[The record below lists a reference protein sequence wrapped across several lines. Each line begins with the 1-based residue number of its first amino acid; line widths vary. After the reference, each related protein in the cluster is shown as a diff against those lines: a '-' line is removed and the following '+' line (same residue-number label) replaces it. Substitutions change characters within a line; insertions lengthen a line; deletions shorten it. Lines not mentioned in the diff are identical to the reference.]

1 MAGNAFDAA
10 DQGEFLRSEKDT
22 RPYWETQH
30 RAFLA
35 PLVMSGYNNSVSYG
49 VPSMLGGGAWGVL
62 DDILRGRSVAKG
74 EVEAAAGDAAN
85 GAMVG
90 SFGMSR
96 PAGSIGSGGRPK
108 SAELPAREVDPL
120 GFYSQALETAKTLQ
134 PKAPIEQYLAAMRNK
149 GVKQAEIDAMN
160 IANAF
165 EPGKPV
171 TRDELVDMLRK
182 KRVELRE
189 TRYGAPANYDAI
201 KSRMLE
207 ISKQQDA
214 LRASGDR
221 GQMTGV
227 EAQRLGIEMSKLKE
241 QLRDAPE
248 AHFDGYTLDPGN
260 ATYHEAVLS
269 LPTAEQAAQKAI
281 DAVRAK
287 YNLKP
292 GDGWGK
298 YANEQERAH
307 IERLQEQAIKDDG
320 KPMYDG
326 SHFEQPNVIGHTMNE
341 LAQTPDGRRAYV
353 PTQVQ
358 SDWGQALREGGG
370 PRDPEQIAR
379 VRQQF
384 EAADQAYYDQSTQNG
399 RLRMRY
405 YRDLLEPR
413 VVGEPTPF
421 GERTQGIT
429 NPNGEAMWFGRH
441 PVTGVMEYPIEVG
454 PWTGEITYWP
464 KTFDHQGREA
474 GPGYTANYASGMYQ
488 NLRGNSIDELLAAIR
503 ENNGRLYD
511 ERALDALAAAATKQG
526 NQAAAQELTAAREA
540 YRLATDERNR
550 LRGEFYALEEAPT
563 GHPLVNTTDQW
574 LNTTLRRMVRNAIDQ
589 NADVIAVPTGDTVLG
604 YNPGQEHGMNAFY
617 NTIVPKNLAAILAK
631 LDKEGVRRSYL
642 QSIHTPNRHYA
653 GEGFNVFDITPKM
666 REEALK
672 GMPMFTR
679 GIPVPVP
686 APAPMPYDPTIY

>member
-1 MAGNAFDAA
+1 MAGNAFDPA

-35 PLVMSGYNNSVSYG
+35 PLVMSGYTGKVDYG
-49 VPSMLGGGAWGVL
+49 VPSMFGGGAWGVL
-62 DDILRGRSVAKG
+62 DDILRGRQVAKG

-96 PAGSIGSGGRPK
+96 PAGSIGSGGRPQ
-108 SAELPAREVDPL
+108 AATPARELDSL
-120 GFYSQALETAKTLQ
+120 GFYSHALETAKTLQ
-134 PKAPIEQYLAAMRNK
+134 PKASIEQYLAAMRNK
-149 GVKQAEIDAMN
+149 GVKQAEIDATN

-171 TRDELVDMLRK
+171 TRDDLVDLLRRN
-182 KRVELRE
+182 RVELRE
-189 TRYGAPANYDAI
+189 SRYGAPANYEAI
-201 KSRMLE
+201 RSRIVE
-207 ISKQQDA
+207 ISRQQDA
-214 LRASGDR
+214 LREAGDR
-221 GQMTGV
+221 RLTGE

-241 QLRDAPE
+241 QLRDAPD
-248 AHFDGYTLDPGN
+248 AYFDGYTLDGGN
-260 ATYHEAVLS
+260 GTYHESVLA
-269 LPTAEQAAQKAI
+269 LKNRRMAEIEAKMTELQPKLHDTGIDKTRMGEYRALRNEQTALLNEYKALQKAQF
-281 DAVRAK
+281 R
-287 YNLKP
+287 
-292 GDGWGK
+292 
-298 YANEQERAH
+298 
-307 IERLQEQAIKDDG
+307 
-320 KPMYDG
+320 
-326 SHFEQPNVIGHTMNE
+326 SHFPEKDVVGHTMNE
-341 LAQTPDGRRAYV
+341 LATTPDGRRAYV

-358 SDWGQALREGGG
+358 SDWGQALRESGV
-370 PRDPEQIAR
+370 RDPENIAR
-379 VRQQF
+379 VRREY
-384 EAADQAYYDQSTQNG
+384 EAADAEYFRLSEQNG
-399 RLRMRY
+399 RMRTQ

-413 VVGEPTPF
+413 ITGEPTPY
-421 GERTQGIT
+421 GERSHGIT
-429 NPNGEAMWFGRH
+429 NPAGEARWNGLQT
-441 PVTGVMEYPIEVG
+441 VTGVMQYPIEVG

-464 KTFDHQGREA
+464 KTYDFMQREA
-474 GPGYTANYASGMYQ
+474 GPAYLASYGDGKFMG
-488 NLRGNSIDELLAAIR
+488 LRGQSIDEILAHIR
-503 ENNGRLYD
+503 ETNSRLFD
-511 ERALDALAAAATKQG
+511 QIAFEAMAAAAEKRGLPT
-526 NQAAAQELTAAREA
+526 AQELLTARDA
-540 YRLATDERNR
+540 YTRASAERQRLS
-550 LRGEFYALEEAPT
+550 GELGVLEEAPN